1 MKAIEAKSKPF
12 KNYLGVWGWVWAGRY
27 GLERYLYTLQRV
39 TGLGIILYG
48 VLHLTMN
55 GMRISGEGLWE
66 DIMSLFENPIFV
78 VGEYLVI
85 AAFIIHALNG
95 LRLILQQLGFTLGA
109 PKPPIYPY
117 SHALKRRRP
126 ITWAMVALGVVLLL
140 LILIDFVV

>member
-1 MKAIEAKSKPF
+1 MKAIEAKNKPL
-12 KNYLGVWGWVWAGRY
+12 KNYLGIWGWVWAGRY
-27 GLERYLYTLQRV
+27 SLERYLYTLQRV

-48 VLHLTMN
+48 IFHLTAN

-66 DIMSLFENPIFV
+66 DTMSLLENPLFA
-78 VGEYLVI
+78 VGEYIVI
-85 AAFIIHALNG
+85 AAFMIHALNG

-117 SHALKRRRP
+117 SYALRRRRP
-126 ITWAMVALGVVLLL
+126 ITLAMVALGAMLLL